1 VLYAW
6 PPILD
11 RPEYREALYQGVYS
25 EWTRKFTEMGIEV
38 LGSPAQSFEPL
49 EAMLDSNAH
58 LTHEASQALTRKV
71 AGTLCSH
78 IACQS
83 VQSTRLQD

>member
-1 VLYAW
+1 
-6 PPILD
+6 
-11 RPEYREALYQGVYS
+11 
-25 EWTRKFTEMGIEV
+25 
-38 LGSPAQSFEPL
+38 
-49 EAMLDSNAH
+49 MLDSNAH
-58 LTHEASQALTRKV
+58 LTHEAAQALTRKV